1 MTSGTQLKKGT
12 LFAKAHAYIFYALR
26 STAKSA
32 WNNGLEDWKA
42 LVVMSLAMG
51 FAALTLVCIVSI
63 STRHRM
69 FLPNAKLPFVA
80 LWSMVMIGFLVFNH
94 YSLMFENKWSRFKGE
109 FQHQSE
115 AARTIGSISVWVS
128 VILIV
133 LAAEWAGSIAIKLPV
148 T

>member
-32 WNNGLEDWKA
+32 WNDGLEDWKA

-63 STRHRM
+63 SIRHRM

-115 AARTIGSISVWVS
+115 ATRTIGFISVWVS
-128 VILIV
+128 VILIMV
-133 LAAEWAGSIAIKLPV
+133 AAEWAGSIAIKLPA